1 MRWPWSPPGGY
12 WLEGEEVHQ
21 QLDQDYMREAMV
33 DDSLPF
39 QCLGAPSS
47 CFTPP
52 ENAGISYLGWCCTA
66 WLSSKFNGDGN
77 CQFWASSVQFY
88 RTPEHRI
95 FVWQQLVKQLGSHWL
110 IMRYILDMSLWIT
123 ENILRRCQKMDS
135 EVIMLH
141 CRLPRT

>member
-1 MRWPWSPPGGY
+1 
-12 WLEGEEVHQ
+12 
-21 QLDQDYMREAMV
+21 MV

-47 CFTPP
+47 CFTPL
-52 ENAGISYLGWCCTA
+52 ENAGIPYLGWCCTA

-95 FVWQQLVKQLGSHWL
+95 FVRQQLVKHLESHWL

-123 ENILRRCQKMDS
+123 ENILRRCQIRVFWS
-135 EVIMLH
+135 TTCQGILTLPFGVIM
-141 CRLPRT
+141 CSYGAGFVVDW

>member
-1 MRWPWSPPGGY
+1 
-12 WLEGEEVHQ
+12 
-21 QLDQDYMREAMV
+21 MV

-39 QCLGAPSS
+39 RCLGAPSS

-77 CQFWASSVQFY
+77 CQFWAFVQFY

-95 FVWQQLVKQLGSHWL
+95 FVRQQLVKQLGSHWL

-135 EVIMLH
+135 EVIMLQ

>member
-1 MRWPWSPPGGY
+1 
-12 WLEGEEVHQ
+12 
-21 QLDQDYMREAMV
+21 MV

-47 CFTPP
+47 CFTPL
-52 ENAGISYLGWCCTA
+52 ENAGIPYLGWCCTA

-95 FVWQQLVKQLGSHWL
+95 FVRQQLVKHVSIIKVATFIRVLLTVTLESHWL